1 MRKALKITLICILSL
16 ASVFA
21 ALAVVN
27 FVIELRM
34 RAYVDSFAPVE
45 PAIDA
50 PVPQYD
56 ENGAPYFV
64 TDRDLKILQLTDV
77 HIGGGFLSVSEDK
90 KVINAVA
97 AMVEAER
104 PDLIVVTGDISFA
117 VPYIA
122 GTLNNAIAHRTFMRL
137 MEKLGVYWTVTFGN
151 HDSEA
156 YDYFGREKVAKMY
169 EDESLEYCLF
179 SGDGSLSGE
188 GNHLINIKNSKGL
201 ITETLYMI
209 DSHSYTDKDPLGIKW
224 DYDYIKEDQIE
235 WYRSEVEGAKAYNA
249 EILKTLADDERVKY
263 AALENPKSLIFI
275 HIPIREVKEAYDEY
289 VNNGCQNTANVEV
302 LSGIIGEPEPYV
314 YCSRTDENLFETAIE
329 LGSTTAFFFGHD
341 HYNSMIFSYKGIKLS
356 YGYSLDYLAY
366 SGIDEVGYQRGCSV
380 ITVSAEDGSVE
391 ITHENYYQDK
401 YAPLYEKETVS
412 MEPIED

>member
-1 MRKALKITLICILSL
+1 MKKALKIILICILSL
-16 ASVFA
+16 VVVFA
-21 ALAVVN
+21 AIAAVN

-34 RAYVDSFAPVE
+34 RSYVDSFSKVE
-45 PAIDA
+45 PNADA
-50 PVPQYD
+50 PTLQYD
-56 ENGAPYFV
+56 KNGDPYLV
-64 TDRDLKILQLTDV
+64 SDRDLKILQLTDV

-117 VPYIA
+117 VPYIS

-137 MEKLGVYWTVTFGN
+137 MERLGVYWTVTFGN

-179 SGDGSLSGE
+179 SGDGELSGE
-188 GNHLINIKNSKGL
+188 GNHLINIKNSRGL

-209 DSHSYTDKDPLGIKW
+209 DSHSYTDEDPLGIKW
-224 DYDYIKEDQIE
+224 DYDYIKDDQIE
-235 WYRSEVEGAKAYNA
+235 WYRSKVEGAKAYNG
-249 EILKTLADDERVKY
+249 EVFKTLTDEEKVKY

-275 HIPIREVKEAYDEY
+275 HIPIREVKAACDEY
-289 VNNGCQNTANVEV
+289 VNNDYQNTENVKV

-314 YCSRTDENLFETAIE
+314 YCSRTDENLFETALE

-341 HYNSMIFSYKGIKLS
+341 HYNSITFSYKGITLS

-366 SGIDEVGYQRGCSV
+366 SGIDGVGYQRGCTV
-380 ITVSAEDGSVE
+380 ITVSSEDGTAE

-401 YAPLYEKETVS
+401 YAPLYEKETVG

>member
-1 MRKALKITLICILSL
+1 MRKALKIVLIFILSL
-16 ASVFA
+16 IFIFTVLA
-21 ALAVVN
+21 AVN
-27 FVIELRM
+27 LIIELRM
-34 RAYVDSFAPVE
+34 RSYVDSFAPVGQ
-45 PAIDA
+45 ADDA
-50 PVPQYD
+50 PALQYD
-56 ENGAPYFV
+56 KNGDPYFIS
-64 TDRDLKILQLTDV
+64 DRDLKILQLTDV
-77 HIGGGFLSVSEDK
+77 HIGGGFLSVDEDK

-97 AMVEAER
+97 AMVAEEK

-122 GTLNNAIAHRTFMRL
+122 GTLNNSIAHRTFMRL
-137 MEKLGVYWTVTFGN
+137 MENLGVYWTVTFGN

-179 SGDGSLSGE
+179 SGDGELSGE
-188 GNHLINIKNSKGL
+188 GNHLIHIKNSRGL

-209 DSHSYTDKDPLGIKW
+209 DSHAYTDKDPLGIKW

-235 WYRSEVEGAKAYNA
+235 WYKTSVEGAKAYNG
-249 EILKTLADDERVKY
+249 EVFKTLTDEEKVKY
-263 AALENPKSLIFI
+263 APFENPKSLIFI
-275 HIPIREVKEAYDEY
+275 HIPIREVKTAYDEY
-289 VNNGCQNTANVEV
+289 VNNNCQNTENTECI
-302 LSGIIGEPEPYV
+302 SGTIGEPEPYV
-314 YCSRTDENLFETAIE
+314 YCSRTDEELFETALE

-341 HYNSMIFSYKGIKLS
+341 HYNNMILSYKGIKLS

-380 ITVSAEDGSVE
+380 IIISSEDGTAE

-401 YAPLYEKETVS
+401 YVPLYEKECVS

>member
-1 MRKALKITLICILSL
+1 MKKALKIVLIFILSL
-16 ASVFA
+16 IFIFTVLA
-21 ALAVVN
+21 AVN
-27 FVIELRM
+27 LIIELRM
-34 RAYVDSFAPVE
+34 RSYVDSFAPVVQ
-45 PAIDA
+45 ADDA
-50 PVPQYD
+50 PTLQYD
-56 ENGAPYFV
+56 KNGDPYFIS
-64 TDRDLKILQLTDV
+64 DRDLKILQLTDV

-97 AMVEAER
+97 AMVAEEK
-104 PDLIVVTGDISFA
+104 PDLIVVTGDVSFA

-122 GTLNNAIAHRTFMRL
+122 GTLNNSIAHRTFMRL
-137 MEKLGVYWTVTFGN
+137 MENLGVYWTVTFGN

-179 SGDGSLSGE
+179 SGDGELSGE
-188 GNHLINIKNSKGL
+188 GNHLIHIKNSRGL

-235 WYRSEVEGAKAYNA
+235 WYKTSVEGAKAYNG
-249 EILKTLADDERVKY
+249 EVFKTLTDEEKVKY
-263 AALENPKSLIFI
+263 APLENPKSLIFI
-275 HIPIREVKEAYDEY
+275 HIPIREVKTAYDEY
-289 VNNGCQNTANVEV
+289 VNNGCQNTENTECI
-302 LSGIIGEPEPYV
+302 SGTVGEPEPYV
-314 YCSRTDENLFETAIE
+314 YCSRTDEELFETALE

-341 HYNSMIFSYKGIKLS
+341 HYNNMILSYKGIKLS

-380 ITVSAEDGSVE
+380 IIISSEDGTAE

-401 YAPLYEKETVS
+401 YVPLYEKESVS

>member
-1 MRKALKITLICILSL
+1 MKKALKIVLIFILLLIFIFMVL
-16 ASVFA
+16 A
-21 ALAVVN
+21 AVN
-27 FVIELRM
+27 LIIELRM
-34 RAYVDSFAPVE
+34 RSYVDSFAPVGQ
-45 PAIDA
+45 ADDA
-50 PVPQYD
+50 PTLQYD
-56 ENGAPYFV
+56 KNGAPYFIS
-64 TDRDLKILQLTDV
+64 DRDLKILQLTDV
-77 HIGGGFLSVSEDK
+77 HIGGGFLSVDEDK

-97 AMVEAER
+97 AMVAEEK

-122 GTLNNAIAHRTFMRL
+122 GTLNNSIAHRTFMRL
-137 MEKLGVYWTVTFGN
+137 MENLGVYWTLTFGN

-179 SGDGSLSGE
+179 SGDGELSGE
-188 GNHLINIKNSKGL
+188 GNHLIHIKNSRGL

-235 WYRSEVEGAKAYNA
+235 WYKTSVEGAKAYNG
-249 EILKTLADDERVKY
+249 EVFKTLTDEEKVKY
-263 AALENPKSLIFI
+263 APLENPKSLIFI
-275 HIPIREVKEAYDEY
+275 HIPIREVKTAYDEY
-289 VNNGCQNTANVEV
+289 VNNGCQNTENTECI
-302 LSGIIGEPEPYV
+302 SGTIGEPEPYV
-314 YCSRTDENLFETAIE
+314 YCSRTDEALFETALE

-341 HYNSMIFSYKGIKLS
+341 HYNNMILSYKGIKLS

-380 ITVSAEDGSVE
+380 IIISSEDGTAE

-401 YAPLYEKETVS
+401 YVPLYEKESVS

>member
-1 MRKALKITLICILSL
+1 MKKALKIILIFILSL
-16 ASVFA
+16 IFIFTVLA
-21 ALAVVN
+21 AVN
-27 FVIELRM
+27 LIIELRM
-34 RAYVDSFAPVE
+34 RSYVDSFAPVGQ
-45 PAIDA
+45 ADGA
-50 PVPQYD
+50 PTLQYD
-56 ENGAPYFV
+56 KNGDPYFIS
-64 TDRDLKILQLTDV
+64 DRDLKILQLTDV
-77 HIGGGFLSVSEDK
+77 HIGGGFLSVDEDK

-97 AMVEAER
+97 AMVAEEK

-122 GTLNNAIAHRTFMRL
+122 GTLNNSIAHRTFMRL
-137 MEKLGVYWTVTFGN
+137 MENLGVYWTLTFGN

-179 SGDGSLSGE
+179 SGDGELSGE
-188 GNHLINIKNSKGL
+188 GNHLIHIKNSRGL

-235 WYRSEVEGAKAYNA
+235 WYKTSVEGAKAYNG
-249 EILKTLADDERVKY
+249 EVFKTLTDEEKVKY
-263 AALENPKSLIFI
+263 APLENPKSLIFI
-275 HIPIREVKEAYDEY
+275 HIPIREVKTAYDEY
-289 VNNGCQNTANVEV
+289 VNNSCQNTENTECI
-302 LSGIIGEPEPYV
+302 SGTIGEPEPYV
-314 YCSRTDENLFETAIE
+314 YSSRTDEELFETALE

-341 HYNSMIFSYKGIKLS
+341 HYNNMILSYKGIKLS
-356 YGYSLDYLAY
+356 YGYSLDYLAD
-366 SGIDEVGYQRGCSV
+366 SGIDEEGYQRGCSV
-380 ITVSAEDGSVE
+380 IIISSEDGTAE

-401 YAPLYEKETVS
+401 YVPLYEKESVS